1 MTSTKEETIDQLNL
15 TLSSQQFDA
24 YLFMKLIEKLLTEQ
38 ATKLKII
45 DLKNNTEAALTE
57 TKQQKNDSI
66 QNQNYEIA
74 SRLRDKERS
83 ILEHIRMRRNLEINH
98 SQFVVKNQVLLY
110 FYLGTEKHDDIAF
123 HLISRKEF

>member
-1 MTSTKEETIDQLNL
+1 MTSTIEETLDRLNL

-38 ATKLKII
+38 ATELKII

-57 TKQQKNDSI
+57 TQQQKALLVKSNS
-66 QNQNYEIA
+66 YEQAAI
-74 SRLRDKERS
+74 LRDKERF
-83 ILEHIRMRRNLEINH
+83 IKEHIELRKTLEIEF
-98 SQFVVKNQVLLY
+98 SQFMLKRSTLFY